1 MLSVKFNGPVVV
13 DEKNL
18 CALLSIVNC
27 QVTVEPVTADA
38 PVVRRGR
45 KPKEDVVGE
54 DVPVVETPS
63 VDPAPAPAPA
73 KRRGRKSNAEKAAEA
88 AANAPQDPVKE
99 PESEPEAPAPE
110 GDFDPNV
117 LLGRFSKLIEKD
129 FALAKNILDEL
140 GVERFSDLEGKDYP
154 AFAGKLDEAGV

>member
-27 QVTVEPVTADA
+27 QVTVEPIAADA
-38 PVVRRGR
+38 PTVRRGR
-45 KPKEDVVGE
+45 KPREEPVVGE
-54 DVPVVETPS
+54 DVPVEDAV
-63 VDPAPAPAPA
+63 VAAPAEPA
-73 KRRGRKSNAEKAAEA
+73 KKRGRRSNAEKAAEA
-88 AANAPQDPVKE
+88 AANAPQDPVR
-99 PESEPEAPAPE
+99 EPEADEVDFKPE
-110 GDFDPNV
+110 E

-140 GVERFSDLEGKDYP
+140 GVERFSDLEGDKYP
-154 AFAGKLDEAGV
+154 VFAGKLDEAGV

>member
-27 QVTVEPVTADA
+27 QVTVEPVAADA

-73 KRRGRKSNAEKAAEA
+73 KRRGRKTNAEKAAEA
-88 AANAPQDPVKE
+88 AANAPQDPVR
-99 PESEPEAPAPE
+99 EPEAPAAE
-110 GDFDPNV
+110 GDFDANE